1 MIQQNI
7 NINNNKLM
15 ISSHVCDASV
25 PELVKT
31 THVIDK
37 LLSGESTVLT
47 RRGGGGGDGV
57 HPVLEWVRMCVRNL
71 SERGFSRS
79 GMNYSDHSIR
89 VSK

>member
-1 MIQQNI
+1 
-7 NINNNKLM
+7 M

-47 RRGGGGGDGV
+47 RGGGEGRGAPGS
-57 HPVLEWVRMCVRNL
+57 WKGFF
-71 SERGFSRS
+71 SERNELLRS
-79 GMNYSDHSIR
+79 LR